1 MGKAE
6 RNRNLAARERIAAQ
20 QAAAKRAEQR
30 RRMLIAGGSVAV
42 VLVLVVAIIVAKP
55 GQTPARPGPTIADPA
70 LAALVTG
77 VPPAAYDSVG
87 KGTAAGLK
95 TFTGPEL
102 RHDGKPEVLYIGGEF
117 CPYCAAE
124 RWAIAAAMSRFG
136 RLSGLHFIRSSP
148 DDIYPSTP
156 TLSFYR
162 SGYASKYVSF
172 VPVEWYGQ
180 AADPSTPLGH
190 VYLQQPTAQEAAL
203 FTSKYNGANGI
214 PFLDIANRYALPGV
228 SYLPS
233 ALAGLSWSQV
243 AHDMHDPASSVAQD
257 IDGAANIISAAICKV
272 TDGQPGGVCRSAGVA
287 KSSGSI

>member
-1 MGKAE
+1 MSAP
-6 RNRNLAARERIAAQ
+6 NSLAKFATTGC
-20 QAAAKRAEQR
+20 R
-30 RRMLIAGGSVAV
+30 RSCQHNSRGS
-42 VLVLVVAIIVAKP
+42 
-55 GQTPARPGPTIADPA
+55 GR
-70 LAALVTG
+70 
-77 VPPAAYDSVG
+77 
-87 KGTAAGLK
+87 
-95 TFTGPEL
+95 EL

-136 RLSGLHFIRSSP
+136 QLSGLHFIHSSP

-190 VYLQQPTAQEAAL
+190 VYLQRPTAPEAAL
-203 FTSKYNGANGI
+203 FTSKYGSGGI

-243 AHDMHDPASSVAQD
+243 AHDMHDPSSSVAQD
-257 IDGAANIISAAICKV
+257 IDGAANILSAAICKV
-272 TDGQPGGVCRSAGVA
+272 TGGQPGGVCRSAGVT